1 MERPGSRILP
11 ALGIHLAIHLV
22 LFTIISWA
30 IVHFWGLQ
38 MQYALVGG
46 LLGSAVTLSV
56 EWIISPALILSFM
69 KPRWIDYEEDVVLWS
84 LVRGEAKNAGV
95 VVNRI
100 GVIDIEAPNALALSS
115 TAGGCTI
122 LLTRRLLTELTYR
135 EVRAL
140 TVYLMGCSR
149 SGVLGVATMFT
160 GLMAIS
166 HRVAKGYIRS
176 RLHGSPVGIPEI
188 LLAGWGYLL
197 FALIYSQTAMA
208 SRLMSGYADAY
219 AKRVTSMEFKMTLL
233 KISFL
238 LASDPSNSLRES
250 YIALKSLMFLDPT
263 SSLKDISELKDAAEK
278 SGIRVGHLLDVGE
291 VEFPEDLRFHIF
303 EKFWVQESF
312 ADRFMELD
320 ENEILQLQ
328 DIERGY

>member
-1 MERPGSRILP
+1 M
-11 ALGIHLAIHLV
+11 A
-22 LFTIISWA
+22 
-30 IVHFWGLQ
+30 
-38 MQYALVGG
+38 GG

-56 EWIISPALILSFM
+56 EWIGGPALILSFM
-69 KPRWIDYEEDVVLWS
+69 KPRWIDDEEDVVLWS
-84 LVRGEAKNAGV
+84 LVKGAADDVGV

-115 TAGGCTI
+115 AAGSCTI

-176 RLHGSPVGIPEI
+176 RLHGSPVGITEI

-197 FALIYSQTAMA
+197 FALIYSQTTMA
-208 SRLMSGYADAY
+208 SRLMSAYADGF
-219 AKRVTSMEFKMTLL
+219 AKRNTSMGFKMALL
-233 KISFL
+233 KVSLL
-238 LASDPSNSLRES
+238 LALDPSNSLRES
-250 YIALKSLMFLDPT
+250 HVALKGLMFLDPT
-263 SSLKDISELKDAAEK
+263 SSLRDISEMKDAAER
-278 SGIRVGHLLDVGE
+278 SGISVGRLLDVRE
-291 VEFPEDLRFHIF
+291 VEFPEDTHFHIF
-303 EKFWVQESF
+303 EKFWVQGSF

-320 ENEILQLQ
+320 ESEILRLQ
-328 DIERGY
+328 GI